1 MRSLLLNVEGRERAW
16 AFMKAHWDE
25 MLRHYPDSSIVRM
38 CEGVT
43 GLVTPA
49 LEADVREFFASHPV
63 KQGKKTLEQYLERLR
78 IAVLCK
84 QREGDSFWDWLE
96 HRPWKG
102 TRTKEEIDT
111 YLRAERDAWDDER

>member
-1 MRSLLLNVEGRERAW
+1 MQSLLLNVEGRERAW

-25 MLRHYPDSSIVRM
+25 MLRHYPDNSIVRM

-63 KQGKKTLEQYLERLR
+63 KQGKKILEQHLEKLH

-84 QREGDSFWDWLE
+84 QREAAALSSASVNINLNYPHPNPLPQG
-96 HRPWKG
+96 
-102 TRTKEEIDT
+102 
-111 YLRAERDAWDDER
+111 ERE